1 MPLWLR
7 ALKPGFK
14 YLLLLL
20 KSIWTKGLNRRRANT
35 SYSSTITWSTTS
47 YRHISGCSHVPEKL
61 RSLVPPPSTSAVVLI
76 SHQENRNF
84 TRGPCLSFLLLYTS
98 RRKIEY
104 KRIPNLL
111 VSCSIIFPSCF
122 FLLFFRHRRSEA
134 LRMQQYPPS
143 MHIVQLLINGRAQ
156 DLRYLLLTAVA
167 DIRLEFMKHKPWSR
181 V

>member
-20 KSIWTKGLNRRRANT
+20 KSIWTNGLNRRRANT
-35 SYSSTITWSTTS
+35 SYSSMITWSTTS
-47 YRHISGCSHVPEKL
+47 YSHTSGGSHVPEKF

-84 TRGPCLSFLLLYTS
+84 TRGPYLSFLLLYPS

-104 KRIPNLL
+104 KWIPNLL

-122 FLLFFRHRRSEA
+122 FFSLQKIRNPQDAAIS
-134 LRMQQYPPS
+134 PS
-143 MHIVQLLINGRAQ
+143 MHIVQFLINGRAQ

-167 DIRLEFMKHKPWSR
+167 DIRLESMRHKPWSR

>member
-134 LRMQQYPPS
+134 LRMQQYPPPCTLFS
-143 MHIVQLLINGRAQ
+143 
-156 DLRYLLLTAVA
+156 
-167 DIRLEFMKHKPWSR
+167 F
-181 V
+181 